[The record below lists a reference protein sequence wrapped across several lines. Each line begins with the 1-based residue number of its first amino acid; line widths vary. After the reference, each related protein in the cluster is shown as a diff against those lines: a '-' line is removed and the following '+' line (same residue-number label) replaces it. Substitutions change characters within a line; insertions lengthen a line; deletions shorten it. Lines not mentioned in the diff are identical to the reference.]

1 MKKGWIIA
9 CGIIVILLTAG
20 ALLLGP
26 LFMTA
31 KTAALIKIPKN
42 ATKEIVRDQL
52 TSTFGPWYT
61 AGIIRVADF
70 LGTDFSER
78 YGAYM
83 IEEGTAAWQAARTLL
98 RGSQTPIK
106 LILTG
111 ARTPQELAKQIASKL
126 DFKAEEL
133 LTAMNDTTTLDRY
146 GLTPAQAPALFL
158 NDTYE
163 VWWTSTPEEV
173 ISKMGDNYNRVW
185 NADRLAKA
193 AALGLTPAEVT
204 TIASIVDEE
213 TNAKS
218 EKGKV
223 GRLYIN
229 RLKKGMPLQADP
241 TVRYA
246 VGNFSLRRITRNH
259 LKTQSPYNTYLNN
272 GLPPGPIRTV
282 GTDTI
287 DAVLNSKPSNDLFMC
302 AKEDFSGTHN
312 FASTYAEHQRNAARY
327 QAALNNRG
335 IR

>member
-26 LFMTA
+26 LFLTS
-31 KTAALIKIPKN
+31 KTASLIKIPKN
-42 ATKEIVRDQL
+42 ATKEAMKDHL
-52 TSTFGPWYT
+52 TSTFGPWY
-61 AGIIRVADF
+61 ASGIIPAADL
-70 LGTDFSER
+70 LGSDFSTPH
-78 YGAYM
+78 GAYM

-98 RGSQTPIK
+98 RGAQTPIK
-106 LILTG
+106 LVLTG
-111 ARTPQELAKQIASKL
+111 TRTPEDLANQIASKI
-126 DFKAEEL
+126 DIPAEEMLEAMSDSTL
-133 LTAMNDTTTLDRY
+133 LAPY
-146 GLTPAQAPALFL
+146 GLTPAEAPALFL

-163 VWWTSTPEEV
+163 VWWSSTPEEL
-173 ISKMGDNYNRVW
+173 IAKMGDNYNRVW
-185 NADRLAKA
+185 NEERRAKA
-193 AALGLTPAEVT
+193 EALGLTPAEVT

-213 TNAKS
+213 TNAQS

-229 RLKKGMPLQADP
+229 RLQKGMPLQADP

-246 VGNFSLRRITRNH
+246 VGNFSLRRITGAH
-259 LKTQSPYNTYLNN
+259 LKTQSPYNTYIHN

-282 GTDTI
+282 GKDTI
-287 DAVLNSKPSNDLFMC
+287 DAVLNSKPSSDLFMC

-312 FASTYAEHQRNAARY
+312 FASTYAEHRRNAARY